1 VGIAAGARQ
10 IGGAQEPARMGRE
23 RDVRPR
29 PPLGVAAEAAE
40 DHDHPPAP
48 GIGEAPEVPLHREP
62 VRTSA
67 IGGREVGAE
76 GAVATEHQFSL
87 TDAGAGENADQ
98 VSEPVPSPLPTV
110 APPVVRGRL
119 GLWYQSLR
127 APSLLTSVVPA
138 TAGGLAAI
146 GSAHPDWGL
155 LAVALVALLFVHA
168 GTNISNDV
176 EDTARGIDPAD
187 KVRRNSQVYN
197 TGLLSIAQG
206 RRLYGACFAIGMLL
220 GIVIC
225 VVQGPALLA
234 VGMAGLLGGLLY
246 TAGPAP
252 YKYAGLG
259 EAVIIFLM
267 GPLMTQ
273 GVYTAVTGSAFA
285 ATGFWVGIGPG
296 LLIACV
302 LLSNN
307 LDDLDDDRAAGA
319 RTLAVRVGFP
329 RARTL
334 YATLMVFALVAPIAL
349 WVSGLFDAWILLPL
363 LVAGPLLRRARE
375 VAQMRDSRDPALATL
390 TPRTAEIH
398 LMFAVLLCVSVA
410 LARI

>member
-1 VGIAAGARQ
+1 MRA
-10 IGGAQEPARMGRE
+10 
-23 RDVRPR
+23 
-29 PPLGVAAEAAE
+29 
-40 DHDHPPAP
+40 
-48 GIGEAPEVPLHREP
+48 
-62 VRTSA
+62 TA
-67 IGGREVGAE
+67 ITEREVGAE
-76 GAVATEHQFSL
+76 GSVATWHRLSL
-87 TDAGAGENADQ
+87 TDAPTGENAGE
-98 VSEPVPSPLPTV
+98 VSDLVPSRLPTV
-110 APPVVRGRL
+110 APPVVRGRV

-127 APSLLTSVVPA
+127 APTLLTSVVPA

-187 KVRRNSQVYN
+187 KMRHNSRVFN

-206 RRLYGACFAIGMLL
+206 RRLYGICFTTGMSL

-225 VVQGPALLA
+225 VVEGPALLV
-234 VGMAGLLGGLLY
+234 VGLVGVLGGLLY

-259 EAVIIFLM
+259 EAAIIFLM

-273 GVYTAVTGSAFA
+273 GVSTAVTGSAFA
-285 ATGFWVGIGPG
+285 AGAFWVGIGPG

-319 RTLAVRVGFP
+319 RTLAVRIGFP
-329 RARTL
+329 RARNL
-334 YATLMVFALVAPIAL
+334 YAALMVAALVAQLAL

-363 LVAGPLLRRARE
+363 LIAGPLLLRARE
-375 VAQMRDSRDPALATL
+375 VARMRDSRDPGLATL

-398 LMFAVLLCVSVA
+398 VRFAVLLCVSVA
-410 LARI
+410 LTRI

>member
-1 VGIAAGARQ
+1 
-10 IGGAQEPARMGRE
+10 MGE
-23 RDVRPR
+23 
-29 PPLGVAAEAAE
+29 
-40 DHDHPPAP
+40 
-48 GIGEAPEVPLHREP
+48 
-62 VRTSA
+62 
-67 IGGREVGAE
+67 
-76 GAVATEHQFSL
+76 
-87 TDAGAGENADQ
+87 
-98 VSEPVPSPLPTV
+98 VSESVPSPLPPTV
-110 APPVVRGRL
+110 PPVERGRL

-127 APSLLTSVVPA
+127 APTLLTSVVPA

-146 GSAHPDWGL
+146 RSGRPEWGR

-206 RRLYGACFAIGMLL
+206 RRLYGACFAIGLLL

-225 VVQGPALLA
+225 FVQGPALLV
-234 VGMAGLLGGLLY
+234 VGVAGLLGGLLY

-259 EAVIIFLM
+259 EALIIFLM

-285 ATGFWVGIGPG
+285 AVGFWVGVGPG

-319 RTLAVRVGFP
+319 RTLAVRIGFP
-329 RARTL
+329 RARNL
-334 YATLMVFALVAPIAL
+334 YVALMVATLVAQLLL

-363 LVAGPLLRRARE
+363 LVAGPLLLRARE
-375 VAQMRDSRDPALATL
+375 VARMRDSRDPALATL

-410 LARI
+410 LARV